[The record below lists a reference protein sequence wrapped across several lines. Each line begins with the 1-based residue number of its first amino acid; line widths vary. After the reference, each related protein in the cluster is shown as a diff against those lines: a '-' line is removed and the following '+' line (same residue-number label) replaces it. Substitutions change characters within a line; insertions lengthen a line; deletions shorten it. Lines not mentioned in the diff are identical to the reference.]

1 MAICHTKSK
10 KPCQSDYLPILERE
24 KESVCVCVCVCLV
37 LFSVHTYQVW
47 FSLVSLFNGKS
58 TMDVKWFAKESCFVA
73 LGDFFSPCNYILRDT
88 LVWCGF
94 FV

>member
-1 MAICHTKSK
+1 M
-10 KPCQSDYLPILERE
+10 
-24 KESVCVCVCVCLV
+24 CVCVVPLS
-37 LFSVHTYQVW
+37 LHTYQVL

-58 TMDVKWFAKESCFVA
+58 TMDFSGLQKNPDLLPWAI
-73 LGDFFSPCNYILRDT
+73 FSPYNYILRDA